1 VAVTTT
7 GGSERGVAGWAATGS
22 GADNA
27 TDSSPIAGA
36 RRAGQENWCAGSGVG
51 GEEKPRTAL
60 DVANEVTRCNTGQ
73 GGDEGNGRAMRD
85 VGRGGDKRTMV
96 VTSGSKMAV
105 RARFPAGRTNQ
116 ARLAA
121 AHPLAGIRAGE
132 RPARPSQ
139 ELPDDAGVETQWRDR
154 VRRTVPC
161 SRTIVIRLP
170 LRGQRRLAAGVVG
183 RPAPCFPFNR
193 STDPSRGTNAAIIRH
208 GNCHGDIASL
218 GNQVVIHGT

>member
-36 RRAGQENWCAGSGVG
+36 CRAGAENWRAASGVG
-51 GEEKPRTAL
+51 GEKNPRTAL
-60 DVANEVTRCNTGQ
+60 DVGDEVTRRKAPE
-73 GGDEGNGRAMRD
+73 GGDEGKGRATRD
-85 VGRGGDKRTMV
+85 VGRDGDKRTMV
-96 VTSGSKMAV
+96 VMSGLKMAV

-116 ARLAA
+116 ARLAV

-139 ELPDDAGVETQWRDR
+139 VLPDDAGVETQWRDR
-154 VRRTVPC
+154 VRRTA
-161 SRTIVIRLP
+161 R
-170 LRGQRRLAAGVVG
+170 AAG
-183 RPAPCFPFNR
+183 
-193 STDPSRGTNAAIIRH
+193 PS
-208 GNCHGDIASL
+208 
-218 GNQVVIHGT
+218 